1 MFRINFSSTAE
12 ADLSRL
18 DISIAERILK
28 KLRWLAQNFD
38 SITPERL
45 SRKRPSVFKLRV
57 GDYRVLYTLDGEKQE
72 ITVLFVR
79 HRREVYK
86 TK

>member
-1 MFRINFSSTAE
+1 MIRVSFTAAAE

-18 DISIAERILK
+18 DTSIAERVLK
-28 KLRWLAQNFD
+28 KLHWLAQNFD
-38 SITPERL
+38 SVTPERL

-57 GDYRVLYTLDGEKQE
+57 GDYRVLYTLDGENQE
-72 ITVLFVR
+72 IIVLFVR

-86 TK
+86 AK